1 MGFTPPVVTVI
12 EDVVGVDTIDAMH
25 LIIYSWPSTGED
37 GNVATSAVFVTL
49 LRSTTW
55 LSKPS

>member
-1 MGFTPPVVTVI
+1 MGFTPPVVTVM
-12 EDVVGVDTIDAMH
+12 EEVVGVEAIEAMH
-25 LIIYSWPSTGED
+25 FMMYSWPSTGED

-55 LSKPS
+55 WSKPS